1 MDRDEVQK
9 IVEIKLNKAR
19 RFLEQTQ
26 QLAIKLGYPPGLT
39 EGIEEIHNQVIAMIE
54 KVQQNEK

>member
-1 MDRDEVQK
+1 VQK